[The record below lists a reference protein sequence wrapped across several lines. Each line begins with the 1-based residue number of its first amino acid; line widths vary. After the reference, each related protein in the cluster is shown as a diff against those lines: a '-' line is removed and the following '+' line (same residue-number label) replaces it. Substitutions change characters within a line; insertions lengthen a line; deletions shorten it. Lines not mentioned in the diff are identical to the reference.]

1 MISYKVSSYAE
12 FIHFRVILKY
22 KSDDCK
28 EKAKVYKK
36 KINSNTICREIEI
49 ATIPFDNKTKSYEFL
64 QERPDIGYF
73 YILRWDR

>member
-1 MISYKVSSYAE
+1 MLNLSISESYLNISPMTVKRKQR
-12 FIHFRVILKY
+12 FIR
-22 KSDDCK
+22 
-28 EKAKVYKK
+28 K